1 MMANLFV
8 IFLVRQPRKS
18 IFTASVPIYNANL
31 LISRLRVSRI
41 YGDESNHSTI
51 LAAGLNK
58 NDQEIL
64 IEANSS
70 QRDAISSYDEHVKE
84 IPSATVDSLVD
95 LFLYISPFGSDCV
108 NLIFL
113 GENGIVV

>member
-1 MMANLFV
+1 
-8 IFLVRQPRKS
+8 
-18 IFTASVPIYNANL
+18 
-31 LISRLRVSRI
+31 
-41 YGDESNHSTI
+41 
-51 LAAGLNK
+51 LAAGENK

-70 QRDAISSYDEHVKE
+70 QTDAISSYDEHVKE

-113 GENGIVV
+113 GENGIDV